1 MPIYIQIFPVF
12 KNVRGYIYYMLR
24 ILLTKRGLCVPSN
37 WSCWQKSDQD
47 FFLKCIQKWRDH
59 NWQYLGS
66 LTTLLQVP
74 IFASYV
80 FIATRTHFICHIC
93 ASHISSLKLN
103 VYIYAIMKTMC
114 SSGYH
119 HKAIVVKTGRA
130 HCSHDCT
137 YVTLILLLWDLSTL
151 YVCSFINR

>member
-47 FFLKCIQKWRDH
+47 FFWNAYKNEGIIIGNTLALWQLCFKS
-59 NWQYLGS
+59 QYLHPMFSSQRGHI
-66 LTTLLQVP
+66 L
-74 IFASYV
+74 YV
-80 FIATRTHFICHIC
+80 ISG

-130 HCSHDCT
+130 HCCHDCT

-151 YVCSFINR
+151 CVCSFINR

>member
-74 IFASYV
+74 VFASYV
-80 FIATRTHFICHIC
+80 FIATRTHFICHIWC
-93 ASHISSLKLN
+93 LTYIQPEIKCLYICNHENNVLFRLSPQSHCGEN
-103 VYIYAIMKTMC
+103 RE
-114 SSGYH
+114 G
-119 HKAIVVKTGRA
+119 
-130 HCSHDCT
+130 
-137 YVTLILLLWDLSTL
+137 TL
-151 YVCSFINR
+151 YSWLHICYTHLAFVRFEHSVCLQFY